1 MALLYGRA
9 GREGCVT
16 SLFGGFRPGQIK
28 QYPNGRKGIYE
39 LLLLEMKPMT
49 LKAFK
54 VS

>member
-1 MALLYGRA
+1 MALLYGHA
-9 GREGCVT
+9 GRLT
-16 SLFGGFRPGQIK
+16 SQNGGFRPGQIK